1 MLYYI
6 HSKELATTLNN
17 TQRRWSMEERTT
29 PVADGKE
36 WDAFFA
42 SRDEELKEMY
52 GETMKPKVVDEDHY
66 LKILGAVFGVGIW
79 FAIKML

>member
-1 MLYYI
+1 
-6 HSKELATTLNN
+6 
-17 TQRRWSMEERTT
+17 MEERTT

-42 SRDEELKEMY
+42 NRDKELKDTY

-66 LKILGAVFGVGIW
+66 GKIFLTVFGVAIW
-79 FAIKML
+79 FAIRML

>member
-1 MLYYI
+1 
-6 HSKELATTLNN
+6 
-17 TQRRWSMEERTT
+17 MEERTT
-29 PVADGKE
+29 PVADGNQ

-42 SRDEELKEMY
+42 KRDEELKDMY

-66 LKILGAVFGVGIW
+66 AKIFITVLGVAIW